1 MKRWATNQRDAYNL
15 YEEMVNEFKNVTLT
29 QDELTEWLW
38 WQVESWLLPEVPM
51 PGMNTDII
59 ISMDDKYL
67 YLSNW
72 IHGDVRQYDITDRRY
87 VCLNPKVVS

>member
-1 MKRWATNQRDAYNL
+1 M
-15 YEEMVNEFKNVTLT
+15 
-29 QDELTEWLW
+29 
-38 WQVESWLLPEVPM
+38 LPEVPM

-72 IHGDVRQYDITDRRY
+72 IHGDVRQYDITDIRY
-87 VCLNPKVVS
+87 VCLNTDRSCNSFMRLRYTFTSQ